1 MFFGCLSL
9 NYVKAMFTSVTN
21 ANDVKDMLQEVSAT
35 GTFVKNKAATWNDS
49 DIIPA
54 GWKVEYAE

>member
-1 MFFGCLSL
+1 
-9 NYVKAMFTSVTN
+9 MFTSVTN